1 MGDGECE
8 EGEPRDSGEGAAA
21 AERQRPGENL
31 ELLCLIV
38 FLPSTLGTLAN
49 TVYCIPWVCS

>member
-8 EGEPRDSGEGAAA
+8 EGESRDSGEGAAA

-38 FLPSTLGTLAN
+38 FLTSTLGTLAM
-49 TVYCIPWVCS
+49 VYCIPWVCS